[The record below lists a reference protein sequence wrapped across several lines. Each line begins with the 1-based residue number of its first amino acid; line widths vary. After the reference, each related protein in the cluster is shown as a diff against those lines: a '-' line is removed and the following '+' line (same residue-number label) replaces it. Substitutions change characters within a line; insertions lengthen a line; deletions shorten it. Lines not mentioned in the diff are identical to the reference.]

1 MWELSWGES
10 AQERN
15 QCESNDS
22 NDEKIIEIFTLLDLN
37 DAGRI
42 NEDEAKHGKWLVS
55 IRQGT
60 LKLRNDGAHSFRITH
75 NSSTRAPRVVSPL
88 EGLPALVCVAQ
99 WLEGLTATGELP
111 GFGGSKQD

>member
-1 MWELSWGES
+1 LAPAEAWVSSVLDCSSDMFRCMWELSWGES

-55 IRQGT
+55 DKELSNYAMT
-60 LKLRNDGAHSFRITH
+60 TTH
-75 NSSTRAPRVVSPL
+75 PLVPRV
-88 EGLPALVCVAQ
+88 
-99 WLEGLTATGELP
+99 
-111 GFGGSKQD
+111 